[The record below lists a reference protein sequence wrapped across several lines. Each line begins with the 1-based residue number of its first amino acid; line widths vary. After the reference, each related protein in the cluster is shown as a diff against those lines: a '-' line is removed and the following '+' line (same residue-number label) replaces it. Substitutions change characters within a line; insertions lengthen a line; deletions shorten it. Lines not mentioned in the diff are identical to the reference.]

1 MWMPGARRRQ
11 RSGGSA
17 RRSWSR
23 GAARGRPAGGSGAG
37 CHPAGAPGSGG
48 GGPWTAGGRDRDGES
63 GCEFGIERGFAGG
76 DLGEEGRGANFK
88 VACAAVEGNE
98 NEVGREGSRVNKF
111 GAFYQNS
118 LKFDGFGTVRIQKS
132 SNLLFSVSKFKKKDK
147 NQQKICKKLD

>member
-76 DLGEEGRGANFK
+76 DLGEEGRGVILRWRARRW
-88 VACAAVEGNE
+88 
-98 NEVGREGSRVNKF
+98 RETKTRWGGKEA
-111 GAFYQNS
+111 G
-118 LKFDGFGTVRIQKS
+118 LI
-132 SNLLFSVSKFKKKDK
+132 NLAHFI
-147 NQQKICKKLD
+147 KIR